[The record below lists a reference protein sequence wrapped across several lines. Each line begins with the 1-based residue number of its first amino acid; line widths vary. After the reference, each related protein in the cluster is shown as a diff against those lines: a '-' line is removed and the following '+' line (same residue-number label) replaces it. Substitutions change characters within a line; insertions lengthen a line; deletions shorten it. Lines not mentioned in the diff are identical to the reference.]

1 MSVSW
6 GERTIVW
13 PKCSV
18 RGVCSQNTCSM
29 PSSASDNIETGRTGM
44 TCMVVNGF
52 LNPVLCTDQVP
63 AGGVRRGERGSL
75 KTVSEE
81 AVAVDMS
88 ARAAYRARVQYVDE
102 CNEPC
107 VQS

>member
-6 GERTIVW
+6 DERTIVW
-13 PKCSV
+13 LRCSV
-18 RGVCSQNTCSM
+18 RGACSLNTSSM
-29 PSSASDNIETGRTGM
+29 PSSASDNINTGRTGM
-44 TCMVVNGF
+44 TYMVVNGL

-63 AGGVRRGERGSL
+63 AGGVSRGELGSL

-102 CNEPC
+102 CNELC